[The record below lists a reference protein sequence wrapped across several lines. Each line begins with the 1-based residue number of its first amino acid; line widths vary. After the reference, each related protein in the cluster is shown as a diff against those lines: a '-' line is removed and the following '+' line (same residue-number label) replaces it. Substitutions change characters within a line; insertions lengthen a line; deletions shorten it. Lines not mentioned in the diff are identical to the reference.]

1 MTIKLQIFLI
11 VFVLIFLVL
20 ILRLLRKGA
29 LELRYSI
36 LWFLTGVMLLLL
48 GLFPGIMTKVSR
60 VLGIYDVTNALFAIA
75 LFFILLILLSLTSIV
90 SKLSKQNKEV
100 TQKNAMLEKI
110 VRELAE
116 NVNNRGT
123 NAS

>member
-1 MTIKLQIFLI
+1 MTIKLQMFLI

-36 LWFLTGVMLLLL
+36 LWFLTGVVLLLL
-48 GLFPGIMTKVSR
+48 GLFPGIMTQISHI
-60 VLGIYDVTNALFAIA
+60 LGIYDVTNALFAIA

-90 SKLSKQNKEV
+90 SKLSKQNKEIA
-100 TQKNAMLEKI
+100 QKNALLEKK

-116 NVNNRGT
+116 MAEKRCSNDN
-123 NAS
+123 